1 MISAEKYKNLS
12 ERSYNINLQ
21 DVTKVIKKER
31 TYYYNNSKKKLGKF
45 KVLAV
50 ENNQNNGTQAMAVA
64 PVDSNGEVD
73 TSQIVIAYAGTDKG
87 EYSDLLTDENQVIRG
102 KKTSL
107 EFYEL
112 QNPSQYRLP
121 SAKNKIAVDPLISST
136 MITSP
141 LISTTKKIVTTNQLE
156 TSEEFAKKIREEYPY
171 SDINFTGHS
180 LGGYMAIRAAI
191 KNKSK
196 ATVFNAPDPANTLSK
211 DEIKFALKNPG
222 LIKNYRN
229 PMDPIGNFGGNRLGT
244 AIYVDSII
252 AHHGFPGLAIID
264 VYHSIASWTNF
275 DDDGNLVDKN
285 GKAVKKVILEE
296 LDVEND
302 GKVDFKINVE
312 NWYPEKLFS
321 PKYVKTVNGSL
332 EIKIN
337 HESLQSLSG
346 ELKNSIADLEMALS
360 ILNRAETHNNELS
373 SRKEN
378 RKETLGQYVAD
389 HLKQIQVLDMI
400 GKIDSFF
407 ADLDTKK
414 GKYANF
420 SGYNGTYFFTKFNNI
435 ETGDKYLITGN
446 GDKFEYYEISCNLTE
461 VGDSS
466 QGVLSNIRK
475 TENVA
480 PVGSKG
486 SIVSLSVRSSIG
498 KLGESVIN
506 GFEDRIRAS
515 FRGENNRSGFDDGIV
530 DALKEIIQVEKKN
543 VQTLINCFQYMN
555 STVQL
560 TNYSFN
566 RSDIDLGNKLK
577 ANEEVVGNYQ
587 VPALAVDYN
596 TFLNQSGVFDDVA
609 VVKAFD
615 NQVDTRTKELSKD
628 MQGKL
633 GDYFQQAK
641 VFMQGSLDSV
651 RKNKDCA
658 DRVVADYPT
667 QIYYKERKEGVID
680 NEKKYYG
687 SVEGDVRRSGEI
699 KELAQIG
706 AQLVE
711 KHQSTLDNI
720 DIVNEGL
727 SQIEGLLQDSLE
739 ELIYGYDNLSGILKA
754 HNIVSQI
761 LAKINTQATVFNDL
775 LKKNTGQTI
784 NGLNGRLEEIINIT
798 NNVNTMIEDCFG
810 KH

>member
-1 MISAEKYKNLS
+1 MHTDKKNKEFSRNVYNVNNKKVEK
-12 ERSYNINLQ
+12 RI
-21 DVTKVIKKER
+21 DVGDEIEGYT
-31 TYYYNNSKKKLGKF
+31 
-45 KVLAV
+45 VLAV
-50 ENNQNNGTQAMAVA
+50 ENNKDNGMQAMAVA

-73 TSQIVIAYAGTDKG
+73 ASQIVIAYAGTDFKDPLDRG
-87 EYSDLLTDENQVIRG
+87 TDIQQIIQG
-102 KKTSL
+102 KKSQL
-107 EFYEL
+107 EFYEMQTL
-112 QNPSQYRLP
+112 SQHRLP
-121 SAKNKIAVDPLISST
+121 SAKNKFAADPLIPST
-136 MITSP
+136 K
-141 LISTTKKIVTTNQLE
+141 ISVTTNQLE
-156 TSEEFAKKIREEYPY
+156 TSEKFAEKIKEEYPY

-180 LGGYMAIRAAI
+180 LGGYIAIRTAI

-244 AIYVDSII
+244 AIYVDSVI
-252 AHHGFPGLAIID
+252 AHHGFPGSAIFD
-264 VYHSIASWTNF
+264 VYHAIASWTNF

-302 GKVDFKINVE
+302 GKVDFKVNVE

-321 PKYVKTVNGSL
+321 PKYVKKVSGSW

-360 ILNRAETHNNELS
+360 ILNKAETYNNELS

-407 ADLDTKK
+407 FDLETKK

-420 SGYNGTYFFTKFNNI
+420 SGYDGGYFNKKFVKEEMGNKI
-435 ETGDKYLITGN
+435 FVTGN
-446 GDKFEYYEISCNLTE
+446 GGRFEYYEISRNLTG

-480 PVGSKG
+480 PASSKG
-486 SIVSLSVRSSIG
+486 RIVSLSLRSSIG
-498 KLGESVIN
+498 ELGESVIN

-566 RSDIDLGNKLK
+566 RSDTDLGNKLK
-577 ANEEVVGNYQ
+577 VNEEVVGNYQ

-628 MQGKL
+628 MQRKL

-651 RKNKDCA
+651 RRNKDYA
-658 DRVVADYPT
+658 DKVVADYPT
-667 QIYYKERKEGVID
+667 QIYYKERKESGID

-687 SVEGDVRRSGEI
+687 LVEGDVRRSGEI
-699 KELAQIG
+699 KELSQIG

-761 LAKINTQATVFNDL
+761 LGKINTQAVVFNDL
-775 LKKNTGQTI
+775 LKINTGQTI
-784 NGLNGRLEEIINIT
+784 NGLNGRLEEILNIT

-810 KH
+810 SK

>member
-1 MISAEKYKNLS
+1 MHTDKKNKEFSRNVYNVNNKKVEK
-12 ERSYNINLQ
+12 RI
-21 DVTKVIKKER
+21 DVGDEIEGYT
-31 TYYYNNSKKKLGKF
+31 
-45 KVLAV
+45 VLAV
-50 ENNQNNGTQAMAVA
+50 ENNKDNGMQAMAVA

-73 TSQIVIAYAGTDKG
+73 ASQIVIAYAGTDFKDPLDRG
-87 EYSDLLTDENQVIRG
+87 TDIQQIIQG
-102 KKTSL
+102 KKSQL
-107 EFYEL
+107 EFYEMQTL
-112 QNPSQYRLP
+112 SQHRLP
-121 SAKNKIAVDPLISST
+121 SAKNKFAADPLIPST
-136 MITSP
+136 K
-141 LISTTKKIVTTNQLE
+141 ISVTTNQLE
-156 TSEEFAKKIREEYPY
+156 TSEKFAEKIKEEYPY

-180 LGGYMAIRAAI
+180 LGGYIAIRTAI

-244 AIYVDSII
+244 AIYVDSVI
-252 AHHGFPGLAIID
+252 AHHGFPGSAIFD
-264 VYHSIASWTNF
+264 VYHAIASWTNF

-302 GKVDFKINVE
+302 GKVDFKVNVE

-321 PKYVKTVNGSL
+321 PKYVKKVSGSW

-360 ILNRAETHNNELS
+360 ILNKAETYNNELS

-407 ADLDTKK
+407 FDLETKK

-420 SGYNGTYFFTKFNNI
+420 SGYDGGYFNKKFVKEEMGNKI
-435 ETGDKYLITGN
+435 FVTGN
-446 GDKFEYYEISCNLTE
+446 GGRFEYYEISRNLTG

-480 PVGSKG
+480 PASSKG
-486 SIVSLSVRSSIG
+486 RIVSLSLRSSIG
-498 KLGESVIN
+498 ELGESVIN

-566 RSDIDLGNKLK
+566 RSDTDLGNKLK
-577 ANEEVVGNYQ
+577 VNEEVVGNYQ

-596 TFLNQSGVFDDVA
+596 TFLNQSRVFDDVA

-628 MQGKL
+628 MQRKL

-651 RKNKDCA
+651 RRNKDYA
-658 DRVVADYPT
+658 DKVVADYPT
-667 QIYYKERKEGVID
+667 QIYYKERKESGID

-687 SVEGDVRRSGEI
+687 LVEGDVRRSGEI
-699 KELAQIG
+699 KELSQIG

-761 LAKINTQATVFNDL
+761 LGKINTQAVVFNDL
-775 LKKNTGQTI
+775 LKINTGQTI
-784 NGLNGRLEEIINIT
+784 NGLNGRLEEILNIT

-810 KH
+810 SK

>member
-1 MISAEKYKNLS
+1 MDKNYHGLSNDAYDISDGKVNEG
-12 ERSYNINLQ
+12 E
-21 DVTKVIKKER
+21 VT
-31 TYYYNNSKKKLGKF
+31 SDQKF

-50 ENNQNNGTQAMAVA
+50 ENNKDNGMQAMAVA
-64 PVDSNGEVD
+64 PIDSNGEVD
-73 TSQIVIAYAGTDKG
+73 TSQIVIAYAGTDF
-87 EYSDLLTDENQVIRG
+87 SDQLDTQTDIQQVIQG
-102 KKTSL
+102 KKSSL
-107 EFYEL
+107 EFYRI
-112 QNPSQYRLP
+112 QDSIQHRLP
-121 SAKNKIAVDPLISST
+121 SARNKFAVDPT
-136 MITSP
+136 MLS
-141 LISTTKKIVTTNQLE
+141 TKKLVTTNQLE
-156 TSEEFAKKIREEYPY
+156 TSEKFAEKIKEEYPY
-171 SDINFTGHS
+171 SDIDYTGHS
-180 LGGYMAIRAAI
+180 LGGYMAIRTAI
-191 KNKSK
+191 KNKSR

-211 DEIKFALKNPG
+211 EEIKFALKNPG

-229 PMDPIGNFGGNRLGT
+229 PRDTIGNFGGNRLGT
-244 AIYVDSII
+244 AIYVDSVINN
-252 AHHGFPGLAIID
+252 HGLTGLGFLTSLVNA
-264 VYHSIASWTNF
+264 YHSLASWTNF
-275 DDDGNLVDKN
+275 DNDGNLVDKN
-285 GKAVKKVILEE
+285 GKVVQKVILEE

-302 GKVDFKINVE
+302 GKVDFKINVK
-312 NWYPEKLFS
+312 NLYPEKLFS
-321 PKYVKTVNGSL
+321 PKYVKTVKGSL

-346 ELKNSIADLEMALS
+346 ELKNSIADLETALS
-360 ILNRAETHNNELS
+360 ILNRAESYNNELS

-414 GKYANF
+414 GKYAEF
-420 SGYNGTYFFTKFNNI
+420 SGYDGGYFNSKFVKEEMGNKI
-435 ETGDKYLITGN
+435 FVTGN
-446 GDKFEYYEISCNLTE
+446 GGRFEYYEISRNLTD

-475 TENVA
+475 TANVP
-480 PVGSKG
+480 PVGGKG

-498 KLGESVIN
+498 KLGESIIN
-506 GFEDRIRAS
+506 GFEGRIRES

-566 RSDIDLGNKLK
+566 SSDKDLGNKLK

-587 VPALAVDYN
+587 VPTLAVDYN

-628 MQGKL
+628 IKGKL

-651 RKNKDCA
+651 RKNKDYA
-658 DRVVADYPT
+658 DKVVVDYPT
-667 QIYYKERKEGVID
+667 QIYYKERKESGID

-687 SVEGDVRRSGEI
+687 SVEGDVRQSGGI
-699 KELAQIG
+699 KELAQTG

-720 DIVNEGL
+720 DIVHEGL

-784 NGLNGRLEEIINIT
+784 NGLDGRLGEILNIT
-798 NNVNTMIEDCFG
+798 NNVNTMVEDCFG
-810 KH
+810 EH

>member
-1 MISAEKYKNLS
+1 MAS
-12 ERSYNINLQ
+12 ERDFQAFSNGAYDINKEN
-21 DVTKVIKKER
+21 TKIKEGKIF
-31 TYYYNNSKKKLGKF
+31 NSSSRDF
-45 KVLAV
+45 KILAV
-50 ENNQNNGTQAMAVA
+50 ENNKDNGMQAMAVA

-73 TSQIVIAYAGTDKG
+73 TSQIVIAYAGTDFKDPLDRG
-87 EYSDLLTDENQVIRG
+87 TDIQQIIQG
-102 KKTSL
+102 KKSQL
-107 EFYEL
+107 EFYEMQTL
-112 QNPSQYRLP
+112 SQHRLP
-121 SAKNKIAVDPLISST
+121 SAKNKFAADPLIPST
-136 MITSP
+136 K
-141 LISTTKKIVTTNQLE
+141 ISVTTNQLE
-156 TSEEFAKKIREEYPY
+156 TSEKFAEKIKEEYPY

-180 LGGYMAIRAAI
+180 LGGYIAIRTAI

-244 AIYVDSII
+244 AIYVDSVI
-252 AHHGFPGLAIID
+252 AHHGFPGSAIFD
-264 VYHSIASWTNF
+264 VYHAIASWTNF

-321 PKYVKTVNGSL
+321 PKYVKKVSGSW

-360 ILNRAETHNNELS
+360 ILNKAETYNNELS

-407 ADLDTKK
+407 ADLETKK

-420 SGYNGTYFFTKFNNI
+420 SGYDGGYFNKKFVKEEMGNKI
-435 ETGDKYLITGN
+435 FVTGN
-446 GDKFEYYEISCNLTE
+446 GGRFEYYEISRNLTG

-480 PVGSKG
+480 PVSSKG
-486 SIVSLSVRSSIG
+486 RIVSLSLRSSIG
-498 KLGESVIN
+498 ELGESVIN

-566 RSDIDLGNKLK
+566 RSDTDLGNKLK

-587 VPALAVDYN
+587 VPTLAVDYN

-628 MQGKL
+628 VQGKL

-651 RKNKDCA
+651 RKNKDYT
-658 DRVVADYPT
+658 DKVVADYPT
-667 QIYYKERKEGVID
+667 QIYYKERKEGAID

-687 SVEGDVRRSGEI
+687 TVEGDVRQSGGI

-720 DIVNEGL
+720 DIVHEGL

-784 NGLNGRLEEIINIT
+784 NGLNGRLEEILNIT

-810 KH
+810 SK

>member
-1 MISAEKYKNLS
+1 MVTEKDKKYLS
-12 ERSYNINLQ
+12 EVVYNVGSGES
-21 DVTKVIKKER
+21 DKKVAKDAI
-31 TYYYNNSKKKLGKF
+31 LIDKF
-45 KVLAV
+45 KVLVV
-50 ENNQNNGTQAMAVA
+50 ENNENNGMQAMAVA
-64 PVDSNGEVD
+64 PIDSNGEAD
-73 TSQIVIAYAGTDKG
+73 TSQIVIAYAGTNFKDPLDRG
-87 EYSDLLTDENQVIRG
+87 TDIQQIIQG
-102 KKTSL
+102 KKSPL
-107 EFYEL
+107 EFYEMQTL
-112 QNPSQYRLP
+112 SQHRLP
-121 SAKNKIAVDPLISST
+121 SAKNKFATDPLIPST
-136 MITSP
+136 K
-141 LISTTKKIVTTNQLE
+141 ISVTTNQLE
-156 TSEEFAKKIREEYPY
+156 TSEKFAEKIKEEYPY
-171 SDINFTGHS
+171 SDIGYTGHS
-180 LGGYMAIRAAI
+180 LGGYMAIRTAI

-244 AIYVDSII
+244 AIYVDSVI
-252 AHHGFPGLAIID
+252 AHHGFPGSAIFD
-264 VYHSIASWTNF
+264 VYHTIASWTNF

-321 PKYVKTVNGSL
+321 PKYVKTVKGSL

-346 ELKNSIADLEMALS
+346 ELKNSIADLETALS
-360 ILNRAETHNNELS
+360 ILNRAETYNNELS

-378 RKETLGQYVAD
+378 RKETLGQYVAN

-407 ADLDTKK
+407 ADLETKK
-414 GKYANF
+414 GKYAEF
-420 SGYNGTYFFTKFNNI
+420 SGYSGRYFSSKFIEEELNNKVFIKENG
-435 ETGDKYLITGN
+435 GR
-446 GDKFEYYEISCNLTE
+446 FEYYEISCNLTD

-475 TENVA
+475 T
-480 PVGSKG
+480 GSVPSIGGKG

-506 GFEDRIRAS
+506 GFEGRIRES

-566 RSDIDLGNKLK
+566 RSDTDLGNKLK

-651 RKNKDCA
+651 RRNKDYA
-658 DRVVADYPT
+658 EKVVADYPV
-667 QIYYKERKEGVID
+667 QIYYNERIEEVIFE

-687 SVEGDVRRSGEI
+687 SVEGEVRQSGGI

-739 ELIYGYDNLSGILKA
+739 ELIYGYDNLSGILKP

-775 LKKNTGQTI
+775 LNKNTGQTI

-798 NNVNTMIEDCFG
+798 NNVNTMVEDCFG
-810 KH
+810 SK

>member
-1 MISAEKYKNLS
+1 MQNNITDKKYHGLS
-12 ERSYNINLQ
+12 EIAYTIR
-21 DVTKVIKKER
+21 KGKIKEKEL
-31 TYYYNNSKKKLGKF
+31 TEDKKF

-50 ENNQNNGTQAMAVA
+50 ENNQNNGMQAMAVA

-73 TSQIVIAYAGTDKG
+73 TSQIVIAYAGTDKS
-87 EYSDLLTDENQVIRG
+87 EYSDLITDENQVIRG
-102 KKTSL
+102 KKAPL

-121 SAKNKIAVDPLISST
+121 SAKNKLAVDPLISST

-180 LGGYMAIRAAI
+180 LGGYMAIRTAI

-244 AIYVDSII
+244 AIYVDSVI
-252 AHHGFPGLAIID
+252 AHHGFPGSAIFD
-264 VYHSIASWTNF
+264 VYHTIASWTNF

-312 NWYPEKLFS
+312 NLYPEKLFS
-321 PKYVKTVNGSL
+321 PKYVKTVKGSL

-346 ELKNSIADLEMALS
+346 ELKNSIADLETALS
-360 ILNRAETHNNELS
+360 ILNRAESYNNELS

-407 ADLDTKK
+407 ADLETKK

-420 SGYNGTYFFTKFNNI
+420 SGYDGGYFFTKFNNI
-435 ETGDKYLITGN
+435 ETGDKYLITEN
-446 GDKFEYYEISCNLTE
+446 GVRFKYYEISCNLTD

-480 PVGSKG
+480 PVGGKG
-486 SIVSLSVRSSIG
+486 RIVSLSVRSSIG

-566 RSDIDLGNKLK
+566 SSDTDLGNKLK
-577 ANEEVVGNYQ
+577 ANEEIVGNYQ

-628 MQGKL
+628 IKGKL

-651 RKNKDCA
+651 RKNKDYA
-658 DRVVADYPT
+658 DKVVADYPT
-667 QIYYKERKEGVID
+667 QIYYKERKESGMD

-687 SVEGDVRRSGEI
+687 SVEGDVRKSGGI

-761 LAKINTQATVFNDL
+761 LAKINTQAAVFNDL
-775 LKKNTGQTI
+775 LKINTGQTI
-784 NGLNGRLEEIINIT
+784 NGLNGRLEEILNIT

-810 KH
+810 SK

>member
-1 MISAEKYKNLS
+1 MVTEKDKKYLS
-12 ERSYNINLQ
+12 EVVYNVGSGES
-21 DVTKVIKKER
+21 DKKVAKDAI
-31 TYYYNNSKKKLGKF
+31 LIDKF
-45 KVLAV
+45 KVLVV
-50 ENNQNNGTQAMAVA
+50 ENNENNGMQAMAVA
-64 PVDSNGEVD
+64 PIDSNGEAD
-73 TSQIVIAYAGTDKG
+73 TSQIVIAYAGTNFKDPLDRG
-87 EYSDLLTDENQVIRG
+87 TDIQQIIQG
-102 KKTSL
+102 KKSPL
-107 EFYEL
+107 EFYEMQTL
-112 QNPSQYRLP
+112 SQHRLP
-121 SAKNKIAVDPLISST
+121 SAKNKFATDPLIPST
-136 MITSP
+136 K
-141 LISTTKKIVTTNQLE
+141 ISVTTNQLE
-156 TSEEFAKKIREEYPY
+156 TSEKFAEKIKEEYPY
-171 SDINFTGHS
+171 SDIDFTGHS
-180 LGGYMAIRAAI
+180 LGGYMAIRTAI

-244 AIYVDSII
+244 AIYVDSVI
-252 AHHGFPGLAIID
+252 AHHGFPGSAIFD
-264 VYHSIASWTNF
+264 VYHTIASWTNF

-321 PKYVKTVNGSL
+321 PKYVKTVKGSL

-346 ELKNSIADLEMALS
+346 ELKNSIADLETALS
-360 ILNRAETHNNELS
+360 ILNRAETYNNELS

-407 ADLDTKK
+407 ADLETKK
-414 GKYANF
+414 GKYAEF
-420 SGYNGTYFFTKFNNI
+420 SGYSGRYFSSKFIEEELNNKVFIKENG
-435 ETGDKYLITGN
+435 GR
-446 GDKFEYYEISCNLTE
+446 FEYYEISCNLTD

-475 TENVA
+475 T
-480 PVGSKG
+480 GSVPSIGGKG

-506 GFEDRIRAS
+506 GFEGRIRES

-566 RSDIDLGNKLK
+566 RSDTDLGNKLK

-651 RKNKDCA
+651 RRNKDYA
-658 DRVVADYPT
+658 EKVVADYPT
-667 QIYYKERKEGVID
+667 QIYYKERKESGID

-687 SVEGDVRRSGEI
+687 SVEGEVRQSGGI

-775 LKKNTGQTI
+775 LNKNTGQTI

-798 NNVNTMIEDCFG
+798 NNVNTMVDDCFG
-810 KH
+810 SK

>member
-1 MISAEKYKNLS
+1 MHTDKKNKEFSRNVYNVNNKKVEK
-12 ERSYNINLQ
+12 RI
-21 DVTKVIKKER
+21 DVGDEIEGYT
-31 TYYYNNSKKKLGKF
+31 
-45 KVLAV
+45 VLAV
-50 ENNQNNGTQAMAVA
+50 ENNKDNGMQAMAVA

-73 TSQIVIAYAGTDKG
+73 ASQIVIAYAGTDFKDPLDRG
-87 EYSDLLTDENQVIRG
+87 TDIQQIIQG
-102 KKTSL
+102 KKSQL
-107 EFYEL
+107 EFYEMQTL
-112 QNPSQYRLP
+112 SQHRLP
-121 SAKNKIAVDPLISST
+121 SAKNKFAADPLIPST
-136 MITSP
+136 K
-141 LISTTKKIVTTNQLE
+141 ISVTTNQLE
-156 TSEEFAKKIREEYPY
+156 TSEKFAEKIKEEYPY

-180 LGGYMAIRAAI
+180 LGGYIAIRTAI

-244 AIYVDSII
+244 AIYVDSVIV
-252 AHHGFPGLAIID
+252 HHGFPGSAIFD
-264 VYHSIASWTNF
+264 VYHAIASWTNF

-302 GKVDFKINVE
+302 GKVDFKVNVE

-321 PKYVKTVNGSL
+321 PKYVKKVSGSW

-360 ILNRAETHNNELS
+360 ILNKAETYNNELS

-407 ADLDTKK
+407 FDLETKK

-420 SGYNGTYFFTKFNNI
+420 SGYDGGYFNKKFVKEEMGNKI
-435 ETGDKYLITGN
+435 FVTGN
-446 GDKFEYYEISCNLTE
+446 GGRFEYYEISRNLTG

-480 PVGSKG
+480 PASSKG
-486 SIVSLSVRSSIG
+486 RIVSLSLRSSIG
-498 KLGESVIN
+498 ELGESVIN

-566 RSDIDLGNKLK
+566 RSDTDLGNKLK
-577 ANEEVVGNYQ
+577 VNEEVVGNYQ

-628 MQGKL
+628 MQRKL

-651 RKNKDCA
+651 RRNKDYA
-658 DRVVADYPT
+658 DKVVADYPT
-667 QIYYKERKEGVID
+667 QIYYKERKESGID

-687 SVEGDVRRSGEI
+687 LVEGDVRRSGEI
-699 KELAQIG
+699 KELSQIG

-761 LAKINTQATVFNDL
+761 LGKINTQAVVFNDL
-775 LKKNTGQTI
+775 LKINTGQTI
-784 NGLNGRLEEIINIT
+784 NGLNGRLEEILNIT

-810 KH
+810 SK

>member
-1 MISAEKYKNLS
+1 MFKDKDNYFFSKSVYDINENEEEFLKNDTVIDGNKKYKILS
-12 ERSYNINLQ
+12 M
-21 DVTKVIKKER
+21 
-31 TYYYNNSKKKLGKF
+31 
-45 KVLAV
+45 
-50 ENNQNNGTQAMAVA
+50 ENNKNNGMQAMAVA

-73 TSQIVIAYAGTDKG
+73 TSQIVIAYAGTDFKDPLDRG
-87 EYSDLLTDENQVIRG
+87 TDIQQIIQG
-102 KKTSL
+102 KKSQL
-107 EFYEL
+107 EFYEMQTL
-112 QNPSQYRLP
+112 SQHRLP
-121 SAKNKIAVDPLISST
+121 SAKNKFAADPFIPSTKIS
-136 MITSP
+136 
-141 LISTTKKIVTTNQLE
+141 VTTNQLE
-156 TSEEFAKKIREEYPY
+156 TSERFAEKIKDEYPY

-229 PMDPIGNFGGNRLGT
+229 PKDPIGNYGGNRLGT

-252 AHHGFPGLAIID
+252 AHHGFPGLAIIN
-264 VYHSIASWTNF
+264 VYHAIASWTNF

-321 PKYVKTVNGSL
+321 PKYVKKVSGSL

-360 ILNRAETHNNELS
+360 ILNRVETYNNELS

-420 SGYNGTYFFTKFNNI
+420 SGYDGGYFNKKFVKEEMGNKI
-435 ETGDKYLITGN
+435 FVTGN
-446 GDKFEYYEISCNLTE
+446 GGRFEYYEISCNLTD

-466 QGVLSNIRK
+466 QGILSNIRK

-486 SIVSLSVRSSIG
+486 RIVSLSVRSSIG

-566 RSDIDLGNKLK
+566 RSDTDLGNKLK

-628 MQGKL
+628 MQRKL

-651 RKNKDCA
+651 RRNKDCA

>member
-1 MISAEKYKNLS
+1 MVTEKDKKYLS
-12 ERSYNINLQ
+12 EVVYNVGSGES
-21 DVTKVIKKER
+21 DKKVAKDAI
-31 TYYYNNSKKKLGKF
+31 LIDKF
-45 KVLAV
+45 KVLVV
-50 ENNQNNGTQAMAVA
+50 ENNENNGMQAMAVA
-64 PVDSNGEVD
+64 PIDSNGEAD
-73 TSQIVIAYAGTDKG
+73 TSQIVIAYAGTNFKDPLDRG
-87 EYSDLLTDENQVIRG
+87 TDIQQIIQG
-102 KKTSL
+102 KKSPL
-107 EFYEL
+107 EFYEMQTL
-112 QNPSQYRLP
+112 SQHRLP
-121 SAKNKIAVDPLISST
+121 SAKNKFATDPLIPST
-136 MITSP
+136 K
-141 LISTTKKIVTTNQLE
+141 ISVTTNQLE
-156 TSEEFAKKIREEYPY
+156 TSEKFAEKIKEEYPY
-171 SDINFTGHS
+171 SDIGYTGHS
-180 LGGYMAIRAAI
+180 LGGYMAIRTAI

-244 AIYVDSII
+244 AIYVDSVI
-252 AHHGFPGLAIID
+252 AHHGFPGSAIFD
-264 VYHSIASWTNF
+264 VYHTIASWTNF

-312 NWYPEKLFS
+312 NLYPEKLFS
-321 PKYVKTVNGSL
+321 PKYVKTVKGSL

-346 ELKNSIADLEMALS
+346 ELKNSIADLETALS
-360 ILNRAETHNNELS
+360 ILNRAETYNNELS

-407 ADLDTKK
+407 ADLETKK
-414 GKYANF
+414 GKYAEF
-420 SGYNGTYFFTKFNNI
+420 SGYSGRYFSSKFIEEELNNKVFIKENG
-435 ETGDKYLITGN
+435 GR
-446 GDKFEYYEISCNLTE
+446 FEYYEISCNLTD

-475 TENVA
+475 T
-480 PVGSKG
+480 GSVPSIGGKG

-506 GFEDRIRAS
+506 GFEGRIRES

-566 RSDIDLGNKLK
+566 RSDTDLGNKLK

-651 RKNKDCA
+651 RRNKDYA
-658 DRVVADYPT
+658 EKVVADYPV
-667 QIYYKERKEGVID
+667 QIYYNERIEEVIFE

-687 SVEGDVRRSGEI
+687 SVEGEVRQSGGI

-775 LKKNTGQTI
+775 LNKNTGQTI

-798 NNVNTMIEDCFG
+798 NNVNTMVEDCFG
-810 KH
+810 SK

>member
-12 ERSYNINLQ
+12 ERSYNINSQ

-50 ENNQNNGTQAMAVA
+50 ENNQNNGMQAMAVA

-87 EYSDLLTDENQVIRG
+87 EYSDLLTDGNQVIRG
-102 KKTSL
+102 KKTPL

-112 QNPSQYRLP
+112 QNPSQHRLP
-121 SAKNKIAVDPLISST
+121 SAKNKFAADPLIPST
-136 MITSP
+136 K
-141 LISTTKKIVTTNQLE
+141 ISVTTNQLE
-156 TSEEFAKKIREEYPY
+156 TSEKFAEKIKKEYPY

-180 LGGYMAIRAAI
+180 LGGYIAIRTAI

-244 AIYVDSII
+244 AIYVDSVI
-252 AHHGFPGLAIID
+252 AHHGFPGSAIFD
-264 VYHSIASWTNF
+264 VYHAIASWTNF

-321 PKYVKTVNGSL
+321 PKYVKKVSGSW

-360 ILNRAETHNNELS
+360 ILNKAETYNNELS

-378 RKETLGQYVAD
+378 RKETLGQYVAN

-407 ADLDTKK
+407 ADLETKK

-420 SGYNGTYFFTKFNNI
+420 SGYDGGYFNKKFVKEEMGNKI
-435 ETGDKYLITGN
+435 FVTGN
-446 GDKFEYYEISCNLTE
+446 GGRFEYYEISRNLTG

-475 TENVA
+475 TANVA
-480 PVGSKG
+480 PASSKG

-498 KLGESVIN
+498 ELGESVIN

-566 RSDIDLGNKLK
+566 TSDKDLGNKLK
-577 ANEEVVGNYQ
+577 INEEVVGNYQ
-587 VPALAVDYN
+587 VPALALDYN

-628 MQGKL
+628 MQRKL

-651 RKNKDCA
+651 RRNKDYA
-658 DRVVADYPT
+658 DKVVADYPT
-667 QIYYKERKEGVID
+667 QIYYKERKESGID

-687 SVEGDVRRSGEI
+687 SVEADVRRSGEI
-699 KELAQIG
+699 KELSQIG

-761 LAKINTQATVFNDL
+761 LGKINTQAAVFNDL
-775 LKKNTGQTI
+775 LKINTGQTI

-798 NNVNTMIEDCFG
+798 NNVNTMIDDCFG
-810 KH
+810 SK

>member
-1 MISAEKYKNLS
+1 MSADRKNKYLS
-12 ERSYNINLQ
+12 DAVY
-21 DVTKVIKKER
+21 DV
-31 TYYYNNSKKKLGKF
+31 NSKDESKKIHEKDELKEGF

-50 ENNQNNGTQAMAVA
+50 ENNQNNGMQAMAVA
-64 PVDSNGEVD
+64 PLDSNGEVD
-73 TSQIVIAYAGTDKG
+73 TSQIVIAYAGTDFKDQLDRG
-87 EYSDLLTDENQVIRG
+87 TDIQQVIQG
-102 KKTSL
+102 KKSPL
-107 EFYEL
+107 EFYEM
-112 QNPSQYRLP
+112 QNPSQHRLP
-121 SAKNKIAVDPLISST
+121 SARNKFAVDPT
-136 MITSP
+136 MLS
-141 LISTTKKIVTTNQLE
+141 TKKLVTTNQLE
-156 TSEEFAKKIREEYPY
+156 TSEKFAEKIREEYPY

-180 LGGYMAIRAAI
+180 LGGYMAIRSAI

-229 PMDPIGNFGGNRLGT
+229 PRDTIGNFGGNRLGT
-244 AIYVDSII
+244 AIYVDSVINN
-252 AHHGFPGLAIID
+252 HGLTGLGFLTSL
-264 VYHSIASWTNF
+264 VNTYHSLASWTNF
-275 DDDGNLVDKN
+275 DNEGNLVDKN

-312 NWYPEKLFS
+312 NWYPEKLFA
-321 PKYVKTVNGSL
+321 PKYIKKVSGSW

-360 ILNRAETHNNELS
+360 ILTRAESYNNELS

-407 ADLDTKK
+407 ADLETKK
-414 GKYANF
+414 GKYAEF
-420 SGYNGTYFFTKFNNI
+420 SGYSGRYFSSKFIEEELNNKVFIKENG
-435 ETGDKYLITGN
+435 GR
-446 GDKFEYYEISCNLTE
+446 FEYYEISRNLTD

-475 TENVA
+475 TANVP
-480 PVGSKG
+480 PVGGKG
-486 SIVSLSVRSSIG
+486 SIVSMSLRSSIG
-498 KLGESVIN
+498 RLGESVIN
-506 GFEDRIRAS
+506 GFEGRIRAS
-515 FRGENNRSGFDDGIV
+515 FRGENNRSSFDDGIV

-566 RSDIDLGNKLK
+566 SSDKDLGNKLK

-628 MQGKL
+628 MQSKL

-651 RKNKDCA
+651 RRNKDYA
-658 DRVVADYPT
+658 EKVVADYPV
-667 QIYYKERKEGVID
+667 QIYYNERIEEVIFE

-687 SVEGDVRRSGEI
+687 SVEGEVRQSGGI

-775 LKKNTGQTI
+775 LNKNTGQTI
-784 NGLNGRLEEIINIT
+784 NGLNGRLEEILNIT
-798 NNVNTMIEDCFG
+798 NNVNTMIDDCFG
-810 KH
+810 SK

>member
-1 MISAEKYKNLS
+1 MITAEKNKHISDRVYKVGKGN
-12 ERSYNINLQ
+12 EVEYEGIYNFN
-21 DVTKVIKKER
+21 DRNEE
-31 TYYYNNSKKKLGKF
+31 LGKY

-50 ENNQNNGTQAMAVA
+50 ENNKDNGMQAMAVA

-73 TSQIVIAYAGTDKG
+73 TSQIVIAYAGTDF
-87 EYSDLLTDENQVIRG
+87 SDQLDTQTDIQQVIQG
-102 KKTSL
+102 KKSSL
-107 EFYEL
+107 EFYRI
-112 QNPSQYRLP
+112 QDSIQHRLP
-121 SAKNKIAVDPLISST
+121 SARNKFAVDPT
-136 MITSP
+136 MLS
-141 LISTTKKIVTTNQLE
+141 TKKLVTTNQLE
-156 TSEEFAKKIREEYPY
+156 TSEKFAERIKEEYPY

-180 LGGYMAIRAAI
+180 LGGYMAIRTAI
-191 KNKSK
+191 KNKSR

-229 PMDPIGNFGGNRLGT
+229 PRDTIGNFGGNRLGT
-244 AIYVDSII
+244 AIYVDSVINN
-252 AHHGFPGLAIID
+252 HGLTGLGFLTSL
-264 VYHSIASWTNF
+264 VNTYHSLASWTNF
-275 DDDGNLVDKN
+275 DNEGNLVDKN
-285 GKAVKKVILEE
+285 GKAVQKVILEE

-302 GKVDFKINVE
+302 GEVDFKINVE
-312 NWYPEKLFS
+312 NLYPEKLFS
-321 PKYVKTVNGSL
+321 PKYVKTVKGSL

-346 ELKNSIADLEMALS
+346 ELKNSIVDLETALS
-360 ILNRAETHNNELS
+360 ILNRAESYNNELS

-435 ETGDKYLITGN
+435 ETGDKYLITEN
-446 GDKFEYYEISCNLTE
+446 GVRFKYYEISCNLTD

-480 PVGSKG
+480 PVGGKG
-486 SIVSLSVRSSIG
+486 RIVSLSVRSSIG

-566 RSDIDLGNKLK
+566 SSDADLGNKLK

-587 VPALAVDYN
+587 VPTLAVDYN

-628 MQGKL
+628 MQSKL

-641 VFMQGSLDSV
+641 AFMQGSLDSV
-651 RKNKDCA
+651 RKNKDYA
-658 DRVVADYPT
+658 EKVVADYPT
-667 QIYYKERKEGVID
+667 QIYYKERKESGID

-687 SVEGDVRRSGEI
+687 SVEGDVRRSGGI
-699 KELAQIG
+699 KELAQTG

-720 DIVNEGL
+720 DIVHEGL

-798 NNVNTMIEDCFG
+798 NNVNTMVEDCFG
-810 KH
+810 SK

>member
-1 MISAEKYKNLS
+1 MHTDKNNQVFSNKVYDVNNKIEKDKI
-12 ERSYNINLQ
+12 RVG
-21 DVTKVIKKER
+21 D
-31 TYYYNNSKKKLGKF
+31 KLEGYT
-45 KVLAV
+45 VLEV
-50 ENNQNNGTQAMAVA
+50 ENNKDNGMQAMAVA

-73 TSQIVIAYAGTDKG
+73 ASQIVIAYAGTDFKDPLDRG
-87 EYSDLLTDENQVIRG
+87 TDIQQIIQG
-102 KKTSL
+102 KKSQL
-107 EFYEL
+107 EFYEMQTL
-112 QNPSQYRLP
+112 SQHRLP
-121 SAKNKIAVDPLISST
+121 SAKNKFAADPLIPST
-136 MITSP
+136 K
-141 LISTTKKIVTTNQLE
+141 ISVTTNQLE
-156 TSEEFAKKIREEYPY
+156 TSEKFAEKIKKEYPY

-180 LGGYMAIRAAI
+180 LGGYIAIRTAI

-244 AIYVDSII
+244 AIYVDSVI
-252 AHHGFPGLAIID
+252 AHHGFPGSAIFD
-264 VYHSIASWTNF
+264 VYHAIASWTNF

-321 PKYVKTVNGSL
+321 PKYVKKVSGSW

-360 ILNRAETHNNELS
+360 ILNKAETYNNELS

-378 RKETLGQYVAD
+378 RKETLGQYVAN

-407 ADLDTKK
+407 ADLETKK

-420 SGYNGTYFFTKFNNI
+420 SGYDGGYFNKKFVKEEMGNKI
-435 ETGDKYLITGN
+435 FVTGN
-446 GDKFEYYEISCNLTE
+446 GGRFEYYEISRNLTG

-475 TENVA
+475 TANVA
-480 PVGSKG
+480 PASSKG

-498 KLGESVIN
+498 ELGESVIN

-566 RSDIDLGNKLK
+566 TSDKDLGNKLK
-577 ANEEVVGNYQ
+577 INEEVVGNYQ
-587 VPALAVDYN
+587 VPALALDYN

-628 MQGKL
+628 MQRKL

-651 RKNKDCA
+651 RRNKDYA
-658 DRVVADYPT
+658 DKVVADYPT
-667 QIYYKERKEGVID
+667 QIYYKERKESGID

-687 SVEGDVRRSGEI
+687 SVEADVRRSGEI
-699 KELAQIG
+699 KELSQIG

-761 LAKINTQATVFNDL
+761 LGKINTQAAVFNDL
-775 LKKNTGQTI
+775 LKINTGQTI

-798 NNVNTMIEDCFG
+798 NNVNTMIDDCFG
-810 KH
+810 SK

>member
-1 MISAEKYKNLS
+1 MVTEKDKKYLS
-12 ERSYNINLQ
+12 EVVYNVGSGES
-21 DVTKVIKKER
+21 DKKVAKDAI
-31 TYYYNNSKKKLGKF
+31 LIDKF
-45 KVLAV
+45 KVLVV
-50 ENNQNNGTQAMAVA
+50 ENNENNGMQAMAVA
-64 PVDSNGEVD
+64 PIDSNGEAD
-73 TSQIVIAYAGTDKG
+73 TSQIVIAYAGTNFKDPLDRG
-87 EYSDLLTDENQVIRG
+87 TDIQQIIQG
-102 KKTSL
+102 KKSPL
-107 EFYEL
+107 EFYEMQTL
-112 QNPSQYRLP
+112 SQHRLP
-121 SAKNKIAVDPLISST
+121 SAKNKFATDPLIPST
-136 MITSP
+136 K
-141 LISTTKKIVTTNQLE
+141 ISVTTNQLE
-156 TSEEFAKKIREEYPY
+156 TSEKFAEKIKEEYPY
-171 SDINFTGHS
+171 SDIGYTGHS
-180 LGGYMAIRAAI
+180 LGGYMAIRTAI

-244 AIYVDSII
+244 AIYVDSVI
-252 AHHGFPGLAIID
+252 AHHGFPGSAIFD
-264 VYHSIASWTNF
+264 VYHTIASWTNF

-321 PKYVKTVNGSL
+321 PKYVKTVKGSL

-346 ELKNSIADLEMALS
+346 ELKNSIADLETALS
-360 ILNRAETHNNELS
+360 ILNRAETYNNELS

-407 ADLDTKK
+407 ADLETKK
-414 GKYANF
+414 GKYAEF
-420 SGYNGTYFFTKFNNI
+420 SGYSGRYFSSKFIEEELNNKVFIKENG
-435 ETGDKYLITGN
+435 GR
-446 GDKFEYYEISCNLTE
+446 FEYYEISCNLTD

-475 TENVA
+475 T
-480 PVGSKG
+480 GSVPSIGGKG

-506 GFEDRIRAS
+506 GFEGRIRES

-566 RSDIDLGNKLK
+566 RSDTDLGNKLK

-651 RKNKDCA
+651 RRNKDYA
-658 DRVVADYPT
+658 EKVVADYPV
-667 QIYYKERKEGVID
+667 QIYYNERIEEVIFE

-687 SVEGDVRRSGEI
+687 SVEGEVRQSGGI

-798 NNVNTMIEDCFG
+798 NNVNTMVEDCFG
-810 KH
+810 SK

>member
-1 MISAEKYKNLS
+1 MAS
-12 ERSYNINLQ
+12 ERDFQAFSNGAYDINKEN
-21 DVTKVIKKER
+21 TKIKEGKIF
-31 TYYYNNSKKKLGKF
+31 NSSSRDF
-45 KVLAV
+45 KILAV
-50 ENNQNNGTQAMAVA
+50 ENNKDNGMQAMAVA

-73 TSQIVIAYAGTDKG
+73 TSQIVIAYAGTDKD
-87 EYSDLLTDENQVIRG
+87 EYSDILTDKNQVIRG
-102 KKTSL
+102 EKTPL

-121 SAKNKIAVDPLISST
+121 SAKNKLAVDPLISST
-136 MITSP
+136 MTTNP
-141 LISTTKKIVTTNQLE
+141 LISSIKKIVIPNQLE
-156 TSEEFAKKIREEYPY
+156 TSEKFAEKIKKEYPY
-171 SDINFTGHS
+171 SDIDFTGHS
-180 LGGYMAIRAAI
+180 LGGYMAIRTAI
-191 KNKSK
+191 KNKSR

-211 DEIKFALKNPG
+211 EEIKFALNNPS

-229 PMDPIGNFGGNRLGT
+229 PRDPIGHFGGNRLGT

-252 AHHGFPGLAIID
+252 DHQGIIDFSTILD
-264 VYHSIASWTNF
+264 VYHAIASWDNF

-285 GKAVKKVILEE
+285 GKAVQKVILEE

-302 GKVDFKINVE
+302 GKVDFKINVK
-312 NWYPEKLFS
+312 NLYPEKLFS
-321 PKYVKTVNGSL
+321 PKYVKTVKGSL

-346 ELKNSIADLEMALS
+346 ELKNSIADLETALS
-360 ILNRAETHNNELS
+360 ILNRAESYNNELS

-435 ETGDKYLITGN
+435 ETGDKYLITEN
-446 GDKFEYYEISCNLTE
+446 GVRFKYYEISCNLTD

-480 PVGSKG
+480 PVGGKG
-486 SIVSLSVRSSIG
+486 RIVSLSVRSSIG

-566 RSDIDLGNKLK
+566 SSDADLGNKLK

-587 VPALAVDYN
+587 VPTLAVDYN

-651 RKNKDCA
+651 RKNKDYA
-658 DRVVADYPT
+658 DKVVADYPT
-667 QIYYKERKEGVID
+667 QIYYKERKESGID

-687 SVEGDVRRSGEI
+687 SVEGDVRQSGGI

-711 KHQSTLDNI
+711 KYQSTLDNI

-798 NNVNTMIEDCFG
+798 NNVNTMVEDCFG
-810 KH
+810 SK

>member
-1 MISAEKYKNLS
+1 MVTEKDKKYLS
-12 ERSYNINLQ
+12 EVVYNVGSGES
-21 DVTKVIKKER
+21 DKKVAKDAI
-31 TYYYNNSKKKLGKF
+31 LIDKF
-45 KVLAV
+45 KVLVV
-50 ENNQNNGTQAMAVA
+50 ENNENNGMQAMAVA
-64 PVDSNGEVD
+64 PIDSNGEAD
-73 TSQIVIAYAGTDKG
+73 TSQIVIAYAGTNFKDPLDRG
-87 EYSDLLTDENQVIRG
+87 TDIQQIIQG
-102 KKTSL
+102 KKSPL
-107 EFYEL
+107 EFYEMQTL
-112 QNPSQYRLP
+112 SQHRLP
-121 SAKNKIAVDPLISST
+121 SAKNKFATDPLIPST
-136 MITSP
+136 K
-141 LISTTKKIVTTNQLE
+141 ISVTTNQLE
-156 TSEEFAKKIREEYPY
+156 TSEKFAEKIKEEYPY
-171 SDINFTGHS
+171 SDIGYTGHS
-180 LGGYMAIRAAI
+180 LGGYMAIRTAI

-244 AIYVDSII
+244 AIYVDSVI
-252 AHHGFPGLAIID
+252 AHHGFPGSAIFD
-264 VYHSIASWTNF
+264 VYHTIASWTNF

-321 PKYVKTVNGSL
+321 PKYVKTVKGSL

-346 ELKNSIADLEMALS
+346 ELKNSIADLETALS
-360 ILNRAETHNNELS
+360 ILNRAETYNNELS

-407 ADLDTKK
+407 ADLETKK
-414 GKYANF
+414 GKYAEF
-420 SGYNGTYFFTKFNNI
+420 SGYSGRYFSSKFIEEELNNKVFIKENG
-435 ETGDKYLITGN
+435 GR
-446 GDKFEYYEISCNLTE
+446 FEYYEISCNLTD

-475 TENVA
+475 T
-480 PVGSKG
+480 GSVPSIGGKG

-506 GFEDRIRAS
+506 GFEGRIRES

-566 RSDIDLGNKLK
+566 RSDTDLGNKLK

-651 RKNKDCA
+651 RRNKDYA
-658 DRVVADYPT
+658 EKVVADYPT
-667 QIYYKERKEGVID
+667 QIYYNERIEEVIFE

-687 SVEGDVRRSGEI
+687 SVEGEVRQSGGI

-775 LKKNTGQTI
+775 LNKNTGQTI

-798 NNVNTMIEDCFG
+798 NNVNTMVEDCFG
-810 KH
+810 SK

>member
-121 SAKNKIAVDPLISST
+121 SAKNKLAVDPLISST

-196 ATVFNAPDPANTLSK
+196 ATVFNAPDPANTLTK

-346 ELKNSIADLEMALS
+346 ELKNSIADLETALS
-360 ILNRAETHNNELS
+360 ILNRAESYNNELS

-378 RKETLGQYVAD
+378 RKETLGQYVAN

-414 GKYANF
+414 GKYAEF
-420 SGYNGTYFFTKFNNI
+420 SGYDGGYFNSKFVKEEMGNKI
-435 ETGDKYLITGN
+435 FVTGN
-446 GDKFEYYEISCNLTE
+446 GGRFEYYEISRNLTD

-466 QGVLSNIRK
+466 QGVLNDMRK
-475 TENVA
+475 TANVP
-480 PVGSKG
+480 PVGGKG

-566 RSDIDLGNKLK
+566 SSDKDLGNRLK

-587 VPALAVDYN
+587 VPTLAVDYN

-628 MQGKL
+628 MQSKL

-651 RKNKDCA
+651 RKNKDYA
-658 DRVVADYPT
+658 DKVVADYPT
-667 QIYYKERKEGVID
+667 QIYYKERKESGID

-687 SVEGDVRRSGEI
+687 SVEGDVRQSGGI
-699 KELAQIG
+699 KELAQTG

-720 DIVNEGL
+720 DIVHEGL

>member
-1 MISAEKYKNLS
+1 MVTEKDKKYLS
-12 ERSYNINLQ
+12 EVVYNVGSGES
-21 DVTKVIKKER
+21 DKKVAKDAI
-31 TYYYNNSKKKLGKF
+31 LIDKF
-45 KVLAV
+45 KVLVV
-50 ENNQNNGTQAMAVA
+50 ENNENNGMQVMAVA
-64 PVDSNGEVD
+64 PIDSNGEAD
-73 TSQIVIAYAGTDKG
+73 TSQIVIAYAGTNFKDPLDRG
-87 EYSDLLTDENQVIRG
+87 TDIQQIIQG
-102 KKTSL
+102 KKSPL
-107 EFYEL
+107 EFYEMQTL
-112 QNPSQYRLP
+112 SQHRLP
-121 SAKNKIAVDPLISST
+121 SAKNKFATDPLIPST
-136 MITSP
+136 K
-141 LISTTKKIVTTNQLE
+141 ISVTTNQLE
-156 TSEEFAKKIREEYPY
+156 TSEKFAEKIKEEYPY
-171 SDINFTGHS
+171 SDIGYTGHS
-180 LGGYMAIRAAI
+180 LGGYMAIRTAI

-244 AIYVDSII
+244 AIYVDSVI
-252 AHHGFPGLAIID
+252 AHHGFPGSAIFD
-264 VYHSIASWTNF
+264 VYHTIASWTNF

-321 PKYVKTVNGSL
+321 PKYVKTVKGSL

-346 ELKNSIADLEMALS
+346 ELKNSIADLETALS
-360 ILNRAETHNNELS
+360 ILNRAETYNNELS

-407 ADLDTKK
+407 ADLETKK
-414 GKYANF
+414 GKYAEF
-420 SGYNGTYFFTKFNNI
+420 SGYSGRYFSSKFIEEELNNKVFIKENG
-435 ETGDKYLITGN
+435 GR
-446 GDKFEYYEISCNLTE
+446 FEYYEISCNLTD

-475 TENVA
+475 T
-480 PVGSKG
+480 GSVPSIGGKG

-506 GFEDRIRAS
+506 GFEGRIRES

-566 RSDIDLGNKLK
+566 RSDTDLGNKLK

-651 RKNKDCA
+651 RRNKDYA
-658 DRVVADYPT
+658 EKVVADYPV
-667 QIYYKERKEGVID
+667 QIYYNERIEEVIFE

-687 SVEGDVRRSGEI
+687 SVEGEVRQSGGI

-775 LKKNTGQTI
+775 LNKNTGQTI

-798 NNVNTMIEDCFG
+798 NNVNTMVEDCFG
-810 KH
+810 SK

>member
-1 MISAEKYKNLS
+1 MVTEKDKKYLS
-12 ERSYNINLQ
+12 EVVYNVGSGES
-21 DVTKVIKKER
+21 DKKVAKDAI
-31 TYYYNNSKKKLGKF
+31 LIDKF
-45 KVLAV
+45 KVLVV
-50 ENNQNNGTQAMAVA
+50 ENNENNGMQAMAVA
-64 PVDSNGEVD
+64 PIDSNGEAD
-73 TSQIVIAYAGTDKG
+73 TSQIVIAYAGTNFKDPLDRG
-87 EYSDLLTDENQVIRG
+87 TDIQQIIQG
-102 KKTSL
+102 KKSPL
-107 EFYEL
+107 EFYEMQTL
-112 QNPSQYRLP
+112 SQHRLP
-121 SAKNKIAVDPLISST
+121 SAKNKFATDPLIPST
-136 MITSP
+136 K
-141 LISTTKKIVTTNQLE
+141 ISVTTNQLE
-156 TSEEFAKKIREEYPY
+156 TSEKFAEKIKEEYPY
-171 SDINFTGHS
+171 SDIGYTGHS
-180 LGGYMAIRAAI
+180 LGGYMAIRTAI

-244 AIYVDSII
+244 AIYVDSVI
-252 AHHGFPGLAIID
+252 AHHGFPGSAIFD
-264 VYHSIASWTNF
+264 VYHTIASWTNF

-321 PKYVKTVNGSL
+321 PKYVKTVKGSL

-346 ELKNSIADLEMALS
+346 ELKNSIADLETALS
-360 ILNRAETHNNELS
+360 ILNRAETYNNELS

-407 ADLDTKK
+407 ADLETKK
-414 GKYANF
+414 GKYAEF
-420 SGYNGTYFFTKFNNI
+420 SGYSGRYFSSKFIEEELNNKVFIKENG
-435 ETGDKYLITGN
+435 GR
-446 GDKFEYYEISCNLTE
+446 FEYYEISCNLTD

-475 TENVA
+475 T
-480 PVGSKG
+480 GSVPSIGGKG

-506 GFEDRIRAS
+506 GFEGRIRES

-566 RSDIDLGNKLK
+566 RSDTDLGNKLK

-651 RKNKDCA
+651 RRNKDYA
-658 DRVVADYPT
+658 EKVVADYPV
-667 QIYYKERKEGVID
+667 QIYYNERIEEVIFE

-687 SVEGDVRRSGEI
+687 SVEGEVRQSGGI

-775 LKKNTGQTI
+775 LNKNTGQTI

-798 NNVNTMIEDCFG
+798 NNVNTMVEDCFG
-810 KH
+810 SK

>member
-1 MISAEKYKNLS
+1 MVTEKDKKYLS
-12 ERSYNINLQ
+12 EVVYNVGSGES
-21 DVTKVIKKER
+21 DKKVAKDAI
-31 TYYYNNSKKKLGKF
+31 LIDKF
-45 KVLAV
+45 KVLVV
-50 ENNQNNGTQAMAVA
+50 ENNENNGMQAMAVA
-64 PVDSNGEVD
+64 PIDSNGEAD
-73 TSQIVIAYAGTDKG
+73 TSQIVIAYAGTNFKDPLDRG
-87 EYSDLLTDENQVIRG
+87 TDIQQIIQG
-102 KKTSL
+102 KKSPL
-107 EFYEL
+107 EFYEMQTL
-112 QNPSQYRLP
+112 SQHRLP
-121 SAKNKIAVDPLISST
+121 SAKNKFATDPLIPST
-136 MITSP
+136 K
-141 LISTTKKIVTTNQLE
+141 ISVTTNQLE
-156 TSEEFAKKIREEYPY
+156 TSEKFAEKIKEEYPY
-171 SDINFTGHS
+171 SDIGYTGHS
-180 LGGYMAIRAAI
+180 LGGYMAIRTAI

-244 AIYVDSII
+244 AIYVDSVI
-252 AHHGFPGLAIID
+252 AHHGFPGSAIFD
-264 VYHSIASWTNF
+264 VYHTIASWTNF

-321 PKYVKTVNGSL
+321 PKYVKTVKGSL

-346 ELKNSIADLEMALS
+346 ELKNSIADLETALS
-360 ILNRAETHNNELS
+360 ILNRAETYNNELS

-407 ADLDTKK
+407 ADLETKK
-414 GKYANF
+414 GKYAEF
-420 SGYNGTYFFTKFNNI
+420 SGYSGRYFSSKFIEEELNNKVFIKENG
-435 ETGDKYLITGN
+435 GR
-446 GDKFEYYEISCNLTE
+446 FEYYEISCNLTD

-475 TENVA
+475 T
-480 PVGSKG
+480 GSVPSIGGKG

-506 GFEDRIRAS
+506 GFEGRIRES

-566 RSDIDLGNKLK
+566 RSDTDLGNKLK

-651 RKNKDCA
+651 RRNKDYA
-658 DRVVADYPT
+658 EKVVADYPV
-667 QIYYKERKEGVID
+667 QIYYNERIEEVIFE

-687 SVEGDVRRSGEI
+687 SVEGEVRQSGGI

-775 LKKNTGQTI
+775 LNKNTGQTI

-798 NNVNTMIEDCFG
+798 NNVNTMVDDCFG
-810 KH
+810 SK

>member
-1 MISAEKYKNLS
+1 MVTEKDKKYLS
-12 ERSYNINLQ
+12 EVVYNVGSGES
-21 DVTKVIKKER
+21 DKKVAKDAI
-31 TYYYNNSKKKLGKF
+31 LIDKF
-45 KVLAV
+45 KVLVV
-50 ENNQNNGTQAMAVA
+50 ENNENNGMQAMAVA
-64 PVDSNGEVD
+64 PIDSNGEAD
-73 TSQIVIAYAGTDKG
+73 TSQIVIAYAGTNFKDPLDRG
-87 EYSDLLTDENQVIRG
+87 TDIQQIIQG
-102 KKTSL
+102 KKSPL
-107 EFYEL
+107 EFYEMQTL
-112 QNPSQYRLP
+112 SQHRLP
-121 SAKNKIAVDPLISST
+121 SAKNKFATDPLIPST
-136 MITSP
+136 K
-141 LISTTKKIVTTNQLE
+141 ISVTTNQLE
-156 TSEEFAKKIREEYPY
+156 TSEKFAEKIKEEYPY
-171 SDINFTGHS
+171 SDIGYTGHS
-180 LGGYMAIRAAI
+180 LGGYMAIRTAI

-244 AIYVDSII
+244 AIYVDSVI
-252 AHHGFPGLAIID
+252 AHHGFPGSAIFD
-264 VYHSIASWTNF
+264 VYHTIASWTNF

-321 PKYVKTVNGSL
+321 PKYVKTVKGSL

-346 ELKNSIADLEMALS
+346 ELKNSIADLETALS
-360 ILNRAETHNNELS
+360 ILNRAETYNNELS

-378 RKETLGQYVAD
+378 RKETLGQYVAN

-407 ADLDTKK
+407 ADLETKK
-414 GKYANF
+414 GKYAEF
-420 SGYNGTYFFTKFNNI
+420 SGYSGRYFSSKFIEEELNNKVFIKENG
-435 ETGDKYLITGN
+435 GR
-446 GDKFEYYEISCNLTE
+446 FEYYEISCNLTD

-475 TENVA
+475 T
-480 PVGSKG
+480 GSVPSIGGKG

-506 GFEDRIRAS
+506 GFEGRIRES

-566 RSDIDLGNKLK
+566 RSDTDLGNKLK

-651 RKNKDCA
+651 RRNKDYA
-658 DRVVADYPT
+658 EKVVADYPV
-667 QIYYKERKEGVID
+667 QIYYNERIEEVIFE

-687 SVEGDVRRSGEI
+687 SVEGEVRQSGGI

-775 LKKNTGQTI
+775 LNKNTGQTI

-798 NNVNTMIEDCFG
+798 NNVNTMVEDCFG
-810 KH
+810 SK

>member
-1 MISAEKYKNLS
+1 MVTEKDKKYLS
-12 ERSYNINLQ
+12 EVVYNVGRGES
-21 DVTKVIKKER
+21 DKKGA
-31 TYYYNNSKKKLGKF
+31 KDAILIDKF
-45 KVLAV
+45 KVLVV
-50 ENNQNNGTQAMAVA
+50 ENNENNGMQAMAVA
-64 PVDSNGEVD
+64 PIDSNGEAD
-73 TSQIVIAYAGTDKG
+73 TSQIVIAYAGTNFKDPLDRG
-87 EYSDLLTDENQVIRG
+87 TDIQQIIQG
-102 KKTSL
+102 KKSPL
-107 EFYEL
+107 EFYEMQTL
-112 QNPSQYRLP
+112 SQHRLP
-121 SAKNKIAVDPLISST
+121 SAKNKFATDPLIPST
-136 MITSP
+136 K
-141 LISTTKKIVTTNQLE
+141 ISVTTNQLE
-156 TSEEFAKKIREEYPY
+156 TSEKFAEKIKEEYPY
-171 SDINFTGHS
+171 SDIGYTGHS
-180 LGGYMAIRAAI
+180 LGGYMAIRTAI

-211 DEIKFALKNPG
+211 EEIKFALKNPG

-244 AIYVDSII
+244 AIYVDSVI
-252 AHHGFPGLAIID
+252 AHHGFPGSAIFD
-264 VYHSIASWTNF
+264 VYHTIASWTNF

-321 PKYVKTVNGSL
+321 PKYVKTVKGSL

-346 ELKNSIADLEMALS
+346 ELKNSIADLETALS
-360 ILNRAETHNNELS
+360 ILNRAETYNNELS

-407 ADLDTKK
+407 ADLETKK
-414 GKYANF
+414 GKYAEF
-420 SGYNGTYFFTKFNNI
+420 SGYSGRYFSSKFIEEELNNKVFIKENG
-435 ETGDKYLITGN
+435 GR
-446 GDKFEYYEISCNLTE
+446 FEYYEISCNLTD

-480 PVGSKG
+480 PAGGKG
-486 SIVSLSVRSSIG
+486 RIVSLSVRSSIG

-506 GFEDRIRAS
+506 GFEGRIRES

-566 RSDIDLGNKLK
+566 RSDTDLGNKLK

-651 RKNKDCA
+651 RKNKDYA
-658 DRVVADYPT
+658 EKVVADYPV
-667 QIYYKERKEGVID
+667 QIYYNERIEEVIFE

-687 SVEGDVRRSGEI
+687 SVEGEVRQSGGI

-798 NNVNTMIEDCFG
+798 NNVNTMVDDCFG
-810 KH
+810 SK

>member
-1 MISAEKYKNLS
+1 MVTEKDKKYLS
-12 ERSYNINLQ
+12 EVVYNVGSGES
-21 DVTKVIKKER
+21 DKKVAKDAI
-31 TYYYNNSKKKLGKF
+31 LIDKF
-45 KVLAV
+45 KVLVV
-50 ENNQNNGTQAMAVA
+50 ENNENNGMQAMAVA
-64 PVDSNGEVD
+64 PIDSNGEAD
-73 TSQIVIAYAGTDKG
+73 TSQIVIAYAGTNFKDPLDRG
-87 EYSDLLTDENQVIRG
+87 TDIQQIIQG
-102 KKTSL
+102 KKSPL
-107 EFYEL
+107 EFYEMQTL
-112 QNPSQYRLP
+112 SQHRLP
-121 SAKNKIAVDPLISST
+121 SAKNKFATDPLIPST
-136 MITSP
+136 K
-141 LISTTKKIVTTNQLE
+141 ISVTTNQLE
-156 TSEEFAKKIREEYPY
+156 TSEKFAEKIKEEYPY
-171 SDINFTGHS
+171 SDIGYTGHS
-180 LGGYMAIRAAI
+180 LGGYMAIRTAI

-244 AIYVDSII
+244 AIYVDSVI
-252 AHHGFPGLAIID
+252 AHHGFPGSAIFD
-264 VYHSIASWTNF
+264 VYHTIASWTNF

-321 PKYVKTVNGSL
+321 PKYVKTVKGSL

-346 ELKNSIADLEMALS
+346 ELKNSIADLETALS
-360 ILNRAETHNNELS
+360 ILNRAETYNNELS

-407 ADLDTKK
+407 ADLETKK
-414 GKYANF
+414 GKYAEF
-420 SGYNGTYFFTKFNNI
+420 SGYSGRYFSSKFIEEELNNKVFIKENG
-435 ETGDKYLITGN
+435 GR
-446 GDKFEYYEISCNLTE
+446 FEYYEISCNLTD

-475 TENVA
+475 T
-480 PVGSKG
+480 GSVPSIGGKG

-506 GFEDRIRAS
+506 GFEGRIRES

-566 RSDIDLGNKLK
+566 RSDTDLGNKLK

-651 RKNKDCA
+651 RRNKDYA
-658 DRVVADYPT
+658 EKVVADYPV
-667 QIYYKERKEGVID
+667 QIYYNERIEEVIFE

-687 SVEGDVRRSGEI
+687 SVEGEVRQSGGI

-775 LKKNTGQTI
+775 LNKNTGQTI
-784 NGLNGRLEEIINIT
+784 NGLNGRLEEIINTT

>member
-1 MISAEKYKNLS
+1 MVTEKDKKYLS
-12 ERSYNINLQ
+12 EVVYNVGSGES
-21 DVTKVIKKER
+21 DKKVAKDAI
-31 TYYYNNSKKKLGKF
+31 LIDKF
-45 KVLAV
+45 KVLVV
-50 ENNQNNGTQAMAVA
+50 ENNENNGMQAMAVA
-64 PVDSNGEVD
+64 PIDSNGEAD
-73 TSQIVIAYAGTDKG
+73 TSQIVIAYAGTNFKDPLDRG
-87 EYSDLLTDENQVIRG
+87 TDIQQIIQG
-102 KKTSL
+102 KKSPL
-107 EFYEL
+107 EFYEMQTL
-112 QNPSQYRLP
+112 SQHRLP
-121 SAKNKIAVDPLISST
+121 SAKNKFATDPLIPST
-136 MITSP
+136 K
-141 LISTTKKIVTTNQLE
+141 ISVTTNQLE
-156 TSEEFAKKIREEYPY
+156 TSEKFAEKIKEEYPY
-171 SDINFTGHS
+171 SDIGYTGHS
-180 LGGYMAIRAAI
+180 LGGYMAIRTAI

-244 AIYVDSII
+244 AIYVDSVI
-252 AHHGFPGLAIID
+252 AHHGFPGSAIFD
-264 VYHSIASWTNF
+264 VYHTIASWTNF

-321 PKYVKTVNGSL
+321 PKYVKTVKGSL

-346 ELKNSIADLEMALS
+346 ELKNSIADLETALS
-360 ILNRAETHNNELS
+360 ILNRAETYNNELS

-407 ADLDTKK
+407 ADLETKK
-414 GKYANF
+414 GKYAEF
-420 SGYNGTYFFTKFNNI
+420 SGYSGRYFSSKFIEEELNNKVFIKENG
-435 ETGDKYLITGN
+435 GR
-446 GDKFEYYEISCNLTE
+446 FEYYEISCNLTD

-475 TENVA
+475 T
-480 PVGSKG
+480 GSVPSIGGKG

-506 GFEDRIRAS
+506 GFEGRIRES

-566 RSDIDLGNKLK
+566 RSDTDLGNKLK

-628 MQGKL
+628 VQSKL

-651 RKNKDCA
+651 RRNKDYA
-658 DRVVADYPT
+658 EKVVADYPV
-667 QIYYKERKEGVID
+667 QIYYNERIEEVIFE

-687 SVEGDVRRSGEI
+687 SVEGEVRQSGGI

-775 LKKNTGQTI
+775 LNKNTGQTI

-798 NNVNTMIEDCFG
+798 NNVNTMVEDCFG
-810 KH
+810 SK

>member
-1 MISAEKYKNLS
+1 MQNNITDKKYHGLS
-12 ERSYNINLQ
+12 EIAYTIR
-21 DVTKVIKKER
+21 KGKIKEKEL
-31 TYYYNNSKKKLGKF
+31 TEDKKF

-50 ENNQNNGTQAMAVA
+50 ENNQNNGMQAMAVA

-73 TSQIVIAYAGTDKG
+73 TSQIVIAYAGTDKS
-87 EYSDLLTDENQVIRG
+87 EYSDLITDENQVIRG
-102 KKTSL
+102 KKAPL

-121 SAKNKIAVDPLISST
+121 SAKNKLAVDPLISST

-180 LGGYMAIRAAI
+180 LGGYMAIRTAI

-244 AIYVDSII
+244 AIYVDSVI
-252 AHHGFPGLAIID
+252 AHHGFPGSAIFD
-264 VYHSIASWTNF
+264 VYHTIASWTNF

-321 PKYVKTVNGSL
+321 PKYVKKVSGSW

-360 ILNRAETHNNELS
+360 ILNKAETYNNELS

-407 ADLDTKK
+407 ADLETKK

-420 SGYNGTYFFTKFNNI
+420 SGYDGGYFFTKFNNI
-435 ETGDKYLITGN
+435 ETGDKYLITEN
-446 GDKFEYYEISCNLTE
+446 GVRFKYYEISCNLTD

-480 PVGSKG
+480 PVGGKG
-486 SIVSLSVRSSIG
+486 RIVSLSVRSSIG

-566 RSDIDLGNKLK
+566 SSDTDLGNKLK
-577 ANEEVVGNYQ
+577 ANEEIVGNYQ

-633 GDYFQQAK
+633 GDYFQHVK

-651 RKNKDCA
+651 RKNKDYA
-658 DRVVADYPT
+658 DKVVADYPT
-667 QIYYKERKEGVID
+667 QIYYKERKESGMD

-687 SVEGDVRRSGEI
+687 SVEGDVRKSGGI

-761 LAKINTQATVFNDL
+761 LAKINTQAAVFNDL
-775 LKKNTGQTI
+775 LKINTGQTI
-784 NGLNGRLEEIINIT
+784 NGLNGRLEEILNIT

-810 KH
+810 SK

>member
-1 MISAEKYKNLS
+1 MANERDFQTFSNGVYDINKENTKIKEGSIINSSSRDFKILS
-12 ERSYNINLQ
+12 
-21 DVTKVIKKER
+21 
-31 TYYYNNSKKKLGKF
+31 
-45 KVLAV
+45 V
-50 ENNQNNGTQAMAVA
+50 ENNKDNGMQAMAVA

-73 TSQIVIAYAGTDKG
+73 TSQIVIAYAGTDKN
-87 EYSDLLTDENQVIRG
+87 EILDILTDDQQVVRG
-102 KKTSL
+102 IKDVLSVADVKINTMLNSIN
-107 EFYEL
+107 EEVVEE
-112 QNPSQYRLP
+112 QRESQL
-121 SAKNKIAVDPLISST
+121 V
-136 MITSP
+136 
-141 LISTTKKIVTTNQLE
+141 
-156 TSEEFAKKIREEYPY
+156 TSEKFAEKIKEEYPY
-171 SDINFTGHS
+171 SDIDFTGHS

-244 AIYVDSII
+244 AIYVDSVI
-252 AHHGFPGLAIID
+252 AHHGFPGSAIFD
-264 VYHSIASWTNF
+264 VYHAIASWTNF

-285 GKAVKKVILEE
+285 GKVVQKVILEE

-312 NWYPEKLFS
+312 NLYPEKLFS
-321 PKYVKTVNGSL
+321 PKYVKTVKGSL

-346 ELKNSIADLEMALS
+346 ELKNSIADLETVLS
-360 ILNRAETHNNELS
+360 ILNRAESYNNELS

-420 SGYNGTYFFTKFNNI
+420 SGYDGGYFNKKFVKEEMGNKI
-435 ETGDKYLITGN
+435 FVTGN
-446 GDKFEYYEISCNLTE
+446 GGRFEYYEISRNLTD

-480 PVGSKG
+480 PVGGKG
-486 SIVSLSVRSSIG
+486 RIVSLSVRSSIG

-566 RSDIDLGNKLK
+566 SSDTDLGNKLK

-651 RKNKDCA
+651 RKNKDYA
-658 DRVVADYPT
+658 DKVVADYPT
-667 QIYYKERKEGVID
+667 QIYYKERKDSGID

-687 SVEGDVRRSGEI
+687 SVEGDVRQSGGI
-699 KELAQIG
+699 KELAQTG

-720 DIVNEGL
+720 DIVHEGL

-739 ELIYGYDNLSGILKA
+739 ELIYGYDNLNGILKA

-761 LAKINTQATVFNDL
+761 LGKINTQAAVFNDL

-784 NGLNGRLEEIINIT
+784 NGLEGRLEEIINIT

-810 KH
+810 SK

>member
-1 MISAEKYKNLS
+1 MVTEKDKKYLS
-12 ERSYNINLQ
+12 EVVYNVGSGES
-21 DVTKVIKKER
+21 DKKVAKDAI
-31 TYYYNNSKKKLGKF
+31 LIDKF
-45 KVLAV
+45 KVLVV
-50 ENNQNNGTQAMAVA
+50 ENNENNGMQAMAVA
-64 PVDSNGEVD
+64 PIDSNGEAD
-73 TSQIVIAYAGTDKG
+73 TSQIVIAYAGTNFKDPLDRG
-87 EYSDLLTDENQVIRG
+87 TDIQQIIQG
-102 KKTSL
+102 KKSPL
-107 EFYEL
+107 EFYEMQTL
-112 QNPSQYRLP
+112 SQHRLP
-121 SAKNKIAVDPLISST
+121 SAKNKFATDPLIPST
-136 MITSP
+136 K
-141 LISTTKKIVTTNQLE
+141 ISVTTNQLE
-156 TSEEFAKKIREEYPY
+156 TSEKFAEKIKEEYPY
-171 SDINFTGHS
+171 SDIGYTGHS
-180 LGGYMAIRAAI
+180 LGGYMAIRTAI

-244 AIYVDSII
+244 AIYVDSVI
-252 AHHGFPGLAIID
+252 AHHGFPGSAIFD
-264 VYHSIASWTNF
+264 VYHTIASWTNF

-321 PKYVKTVNGSL
+321 PKYVKTVKGSL

-346 ELKNSIADLEMALS
+346 ELKNSIADLETALS
-360 ILNRAETHNNELS
+360 ILNRAETYNNELS

-407 ADLDTKK
+407 ADLETKK
-414 GKYANF
+414 GKYAEF
-420 SGYNGTYFFTKFNNI
+420 SGYSGRYFSSKFIEEELNNKVFIKENG
-435 ETGDKYLITGN
+435 GR
-446 GDKFEYYEISCNLTE
+446 FEYYEISCNLTD

-475 TENVA
+475 T
-480 PVGSKG
+480 GSVPSIGGKG

-506 GFEDRIRAS
+506 GFEGRIRES

-566 RSDIDLGNKLK
+566 SSDADLGNKLK

-587 VPALAVDYN
+587 VPTLAVDYN

-628 MQGKL
+628 VQSKL

-651 RKNKDCA
+651 RKNKDYA
-658 DRVVADYPT
+658 DKVVADYPT
-667 QIYYKERKEGVID
+667 QIYYKERKESGID

-687 SVEGDVRRSGEI
+687 SVEGDVRQSGGI

-798 NNVNTMIEDCFG
+798 NNVNTMVEDCFG
-810 KH
+810 SK

>member
-1 MISAEKYKNLS
+1 MHTDKNNQVFSNKVYDVNNKIEKDKI
-12 ERSYNINLQ
+12 RVG
-21 DVTKVIKKER
+21 D
-31 TYYYNNSKKKLGKF
+31 KLEGYT
-45 KVLAV
+45 VLEV
-50 ENNQNNGTQAMAVA
+50 ENNKDNGMQAMAVA

-73 TSQIVIAYAGTDKG
+73 ASQIVIAYAGTDFKDPLDRG
-87 EYSDLLTDENQVIRG
+87 TDIQQIIQG
-102 KKTSL
+102 KKSQL
-107 EFYEL
+107 EFYEMQTL
-112 QNPSQYRLP
+112 SQHRLP
-121 SAKNKIAVDPLISST
+121 SAKNKFAADPLIPST
-136 MITSP
+136 K
-141 LISTTKKIVTTNQLE
+141 ISVTTNQLE
-156 TSEEFAKKIREEYPY
+156 TSEKFAEKIKKEYPY

-180 LGGYMAIRAAI
+180 LGGYIAIRTAI

-244 AIYVDSII
+244 AIYVDSVI
-252 AHHGFPGLAIID
+252 AHHGFPGSAIFD
-264 VYHSIASWTNF
+264 VYHAIASWTNF

-321 PKYVKTVNGSL
+321 PKYVKKVSGSW

-360 ILNRAETHNNELS
+360 ILNKAETYNNELS

-378 RKETLGQYVAD
+378 RKETLGQYVAN

-407 ADLDTKK
+407 ADLETKK

-420 SGYNGTYFFTKFNNI
+420 SGYDGGYFNKKFVKEEMGNKI
-435 ETGDKYLITGN
+435 FVTGN
-446 GDKFEYYEISCNLTE
+446 GGRFEYYEISRNLTG

-475 TENVA
+475 TANVA
-480 PVGSKG
+480 PASSKG

-498 KLGESVIN
+498 ELGESVIN

-566 RSDIDLGNKLK
+566 SSDTDLGNKLK

-587 VPALAVDYN
+587 VPALALDYN

-609 VVKAFD
+609 VMKAFD

-628 MQGKL
+628 MQRKL

-651 RKNKDCA
+651 RRNKDYA
-658 DRVVADYPT
+658 DKVVADYPT
-667 QIYYKERKEGVID
+667 QIYYKERKESGID

-687 SVEGDVRRSGEI
+687 SVEADVRRSGEI
-699 KELAQIG
+699 KELSQIG

-761 LAKINTQATVFNDL
+761 LGKINTQAAVFNDL
-775 LKKNTGQTI
+775 LKINTGQTI
-784 NGLNGRLEEIINIT
+784 NGLNGRLEEIINTT

-810 KH
+810 SK

>member
-1 MISAEKYKNLS
+1 MVTEKDKKYLS
-12 ERSYNINLQ
+12 EVVYNVGSGES
-21 DVTKVIKKER
+21 DKKVAKDAI
-31 TYYYNNSKKKLGKF
+31 LIDKF
-45 KVLAV
+45 KVLVV
-50 ENNQNNGTQAMAVA
+50 ENNENNGMQAMAVA
-64 PVDSNGEVD
+64 PIDSNGEAD
-73 TSQIVIAYAGTDKG
+73 TSQIVIAYAGTNFKDPLDRG
-87 EYSDLLTDENQVIRG
+87 TDIQQIIQG
-102 KKTSL
+102 KKSPL
-107 EFYEL
+107 EFYEMQTL
-112 QNPSQYRLP
+112 SQHRLP
-121 SAKNKIAVDPLISST
+121 SAKNKFATDPLIPST
-136 MITSP
+136 K
-141 LISTTKKIVTTNQLE
+141 ISVTTNQLE
-156 TSEEFAKKIREEYPY
+156 TSEKFAEKIKEEYPY
-171 SDINFTGHS
+171 SDIGYTGHS
-180 LGGYMAIRAAI
+180 LGGYMAIRTAI

-244 AIYVDSII
+244 AIYVDSVI
-252 AHHGFPGLAIID
+252 AHHGFPGSAIFD
-264 VYHSIASWTNF
+264 VYHTIASWTNF

-321 PKYVKTVNGSL
+321 PKYVKTVKGSL

-346 ELKNSIADLEMALS
+346 ELKNSIADLETALS
-360 ILNRAETHNNELS
+360 ILNRAETYNNELS

-407 ADLDTKK
+407 ADLETKK
-414 GKYANF
+414 GKYAEF
-420 SGYNGTYFFTKFNNI
+420 SGYSGRYFSSKFIEEELNNKVFIKENG
-435 ETGDKYLITGN
+435 GR
-446 GDKFEYYEISCNLTE
+446 FEYYEISCNLTD

-475 TENVA
+475 T
-480 PVGSKG
+480 GSVPSIGGKG

-506 GFEDRIRAS
+506 GFEGRIRES

-566 RSDIDLGNKLK
+566 RSDTDLGNKLK

-651 RKNKDCA
+651 RRNKDYA
-658 DRVVADYPT
+658 EKVVADYPV
-667 QIYYKERKEGVID
+667 QIYYNERIEEVIFE

-687 SVEGDVRRSGEI
+687 SVEGEVRQSGGI

-775 LKKNTGQTI
+775 LNKNTGQTI
-784 NGLNGRLEEIINIT
+784 NGLNGRLEEIINIK
-798 NNVNTMIEDCFG
+798 NNVNTMVEDCFG
-810 KH
+810 SK

>member
-1 MISAEKYKNLS
+1 MVTEKDKKYLS
-12 ERSYNINLQ
+12 EVVYNVGSGES
-21 DVTKVIKKER
+21 DKKVAKDAI
-31 TYYYNNSKKKLGKF
+31 LIDKF
-45 KVLAV
+45 KVLVV
-50 ENNQNNGTQAMAVA
+50 ENNENNGMQAMAVA
-64 PVDSNGEVD
+64 PIDSNGEAD
-73 TSQIVIAYAGTDKG
+73 TSQIVIAYAGTNFKDPLDRG
-87 EYSDLLTDENQVIRG
+87 TDIQQIIQG
-102 KKTSL
+102 KKSPL
-107 EFYEL
+107 EFYEMQTL
-112 QNPSQYRLP
+112 SQHRLP
-121 SAKNKIAVDPLISST
+121 SAKNKFATDPLIPST
-136 MITSP
+136 K
-141 LISTTKKIVTTNQLE
+141 ISVTTNQLE
-156 TSEEFAKKIREEYPY
+156 TSEKFAEKIKEEYPY
-171 SDINFTGHS
+171 SDIGYTGHS
-180 LGGYMAIRAAI
+180 LGGYMAIRTAI

-244 AIYVDSII
+244 AIYVDSVI
-252 AHHGFPGLAIID
+252 AHHGFPGSAIFD
-264 VYHSIASWTNF
+264 VYHTIASWTNF

-285 GKAVKKVILEE
+285 GKVVKKVILEE

-321 PKYVKTVNGSL
+321 PKYVKTVKGSL

-346 ELKNSIADLEMALS
+346 ELKNSIADLETALS
-360 ILNRAETHNNELS
+360 ILNRAETYNNELS

-407 ADLDTKK
+407 ADLETKK
-414 GKYANF
+414 GKYAEF
-420 SGYNGTYFFTKFNNI
+420 SGYSGRYFSSKFIEEELNNKVFIKENG
-435 ETGDKYLITGN
+435 GR
-446 GDKFEYYEISCNLTE
+446 FEYYEISCNLTD

-475 TENVA
+475 T
-480 PVGSKG
+480 GSVPSIGGKG

-506 GFEDRIRAS
+506 GFEGRIRES

-566 RSDIDLGNKLK
+566 RSDTDLGNKLK

-651 RKNKDCA
+651 RRNKDYA
-658 DRVVADYPT
+658 EKVVADYPV
-667 QIYYKERKEGVID
+667 QIYYNERIEEVIFE

-687 SVEGDVRRSGEI
+687 SVEGEVRQSGGI

-775 LKKNTGQTI
+775 LNKNTGQTI

-798 NNVNTMIEDCFG
+798 NNVNTMVEDCFG
-810 KH
+810 SK

>member
-1 MISAEKYKNLS
+1 M
-12 ERSYNINLQ
+12 
-21 DVTKVIKKER
+21 
-31 TYYYNNSKKKLGKF
+31 
-45 KVLAV
+45 
-50 ENNQNNGTQAMAVA
+50 
-64 PVDSNGEVD
+64 
-73 TSQIVIAYAGTDKG
+73 
-87 EYSDLLTDENQVIRG
+87 
-102 KKTSL
+102 
-107 EFYEL
+107 
-112 QNPSQYRLP
+112 
-121 SAKNKIAVDPLISST
+121 
-136 MITSP
+136 
-141 LISTTKKIVTTNQLE
+141 
-156 TSEEFAKKIREEYPY
+156 
-171 SDINFTGHS
+171 
-180 LGGYMAIRAAI
+180 
-191 KNKSK
+191 
-196 ATVFNAPDPANTLSK
+196 
-211 DEIKFALKNPG
+211 
-222 LIKNYRN
+222 
-229 PMDPIGNFGGNRLGT
+229 
-244 AIYVDSII
+244 
-252 AHHGFPGLAIID
+252 
-264 VYHSIASWTNF
+264 
-275 DDDGNLVDKN
+275 
-285 GKAVKKVILEE
+285 
-296 LDVEND
+296 
-302 GKVDFKINVE
+302 
-312 NWYPEKLFS
+312 
-321 PKYVKTVNGSL
+321 
-332 EIKIN
+332 
-337 HESLQSLSG
+337 
-346 ELKNSIADLEMALS
+346 
-360 ILNRAETHNNELS
+360 
-373 SRKEN
+373 
-378 RKETLGQYVAD
+378 GQYVAD

-407 ADLDTKK
+407 ANLDTKK
-414 GKYANF
+414 GKYAEF
-420 SGYNGTYFFTKFNNI
+420 AGYDGGYFNSKFVKEEMGNKI
-435 ETGDKYLITGN
+435 FVTGN
-446 GDKFEYYEISCNLTE
+446 GGRFEYYEISRNLTD

-480 PVGSKG
+480 PAGGKG
-486 SIVSLSVRSSIG
+486 RIVSLSVRSSIG

-566 RSDIDLGNKLK
+566 SSDKDLGNKLK

-587 VPALAVDYN
+587 VPTLAVDYN

-628 MQGKL
+628 MQSKL
-633 GDYFQQAK
+633 RDYFQQSKA
-641 VFMQGSLDSV
+641 FMQGSLDSV
-651 RKNKDCA
+651 RKNKDYA
-658 DRVVADYPT
+658 EKVVADYPT
-667 QIYYKERKEGVID
+667 QIYYREKKGNESD

-687 SVEGDVRRSGEI
+687 SVEGDVRQSSGI
-699 KELAQIG
+699 KDLAQIG

-720 DIVNEGL
+720 DTINEGL

-784 NGLNGRLEEIINIT
+784 NGLDGRLGEIINIT
-798 NNVNTMIEDCFG
+798 NNVNVMVEDCFG

>member
-1 MISAEKYKNLS
+1 MVTEKDKKYLS
-12 ERSYNINLQ
+12 EVVYNVGSGES
-21 DVTKVIKKER
+21 DKKVAKDAI
-31 TYYYNNSKKKLGKF
+31 LIDKF
-45 KVLAV
+45 KVLVV
-50 ENNQNNGTQAMAVA
+50 ENNENNGMQAMAVA
-64 PVDSNGEVD
+64 PIDSNGEAD
-73 TSQIVIAYAGTDKG
+73 TSQIVIAYAGTNFKDPLDRG
-87 EYSDLLTDENQVIRG
+87 TDIQQIIQG
-102 KKTSL
+102 KKSPL
-107 EFYEL
+107 EFYEMQTL
-112 QNPSQYRLP
+112 SQHRLP
-121 SAKNKIAVDPLISST
+121 SAKNKFATDPLIPST
-136 MITSP
+136 K
-141 LISTTKKIVTTNQLE
+141 ISVTTNQLE
-156 TSEEFAKKIREEYPY
+156 TSEKFAEKIKEEYPY
-171 SDINFTGHS
+171 SDIGYTGHS
-180 LGGYMAIRAAI
+180 LGGYMAIRTAI

-244 AIYVDSII
+244 AIYVDSVI
-252 AHHGFPGLAIID
+252 AHHGFPGSAIFD
-264 VYHSIASWTNF
+264 VYHTIASWTNF

-321 PKYVKTVNGSL
+321 PKYVKTVKGSL

-346 ELKNSIADLEMALS
+346 ELKNSIADLETALS
-360 ILNRAETHNNELS
+360 ILNRAETYNNELS

-407 ADLDTKK
+407 ADLETKK
-414 GKYANF
+414 GKYAEF
-420 SGYNGTYFFTKFNNI
+420 SGYSGRYFSSKFIEEELNNKVFIKENG
-435 ETGDKYLITGN
+435 GR
-446 GDKFEYYEISCNLTE
+446 FEYYEISCNLTD

-475 TENVA
+475 T
-480 PVGSKG
+480 GSVLSIGGKG

-506 GFEDRIRAS
+506 GFEGRIRES

-566 RSDIDLGNKLK
+566 RSDTDLGNKLK

-651 RKNKDCA
+651 RRNKDYA
-658 DRVVADYPT
+658 EKVVADYPV
-667 QIYYKERKEGVID
+667 QIYYNERIEEVIFE

-687 SVEGDVRRSGEI
+687 SVEGEVRQSGGI

-775 LKKNTGQTI
+775 LNKNTGQTI

-798 NNVNTMIEDCFG
+798 NNVNTMVEDCFG
-810 KH
+810 SK